1 MIWTTRSRCDGPG
14 GLAIW
19 QEGSGPALVLIHGV
33 GLRAEAWGAVMP
45 ALARRFT
52 VHAVDMPGHG
62 DTAQGGAATLADY
75 SRAISALID
84 TLAGPVV
91 VAGHSMGAMIALD
104 LAAGMR
110 DRIAGVAALNAIY
123 RRDADAAAAVRARAA
138 ALDGKTA
145 ADPTTTLMRWFG
157 ADPSGADAEAAEA
170 CGGWLRAAD
179 PGGYRAAYSAFADAD
194 GPDEA
199 ALAALPIPALF
210 MTGARDPN
218 STPAMTRAMAALA
231 PRGRAVI
238 VADAGH
244 MMPMTHGAALARE
257 LIASFADPKVPQ

>member
-1 MIWTTRSRCDGPG
+1 MIWTTRPRCDGPG

-45 ALARRFT
+45 ALAKHFT

-62 DTAQGGAATLADY
+62 ETAQGGAATLADY

-91 VAGHSMGAMIALD
+91 VAGHSMGAMIALE
-104 LAAGMR
+104 LAAGMPG
-110 DRIAGVAALNAIY
+110 RIAGVAALNAIY
-123 RRDADAAAAVRARAA
+123 RRDGDAAAAVRVRAA

-145 ADPTTTLMRWFG
+145 ADPTSTLMRWFG
-157 ADPSGADAEAAEA
+157 ANPSGADAEAAAA

-179 PGGYRAAYSAFADAD
+179 PGGYRAAYSVFADAD
-194 GPDEA
+194 GPEDA
-199 ALAALPIPALF
+199 ALAGLACPALF
-210 MTGARDPN
+210 MTGARDRN
-218 STPAMTRAMAALA
+218 STPAMTRAMAGLV
-231 PRGRAVI
+231 PCGRAVI

-244 MMPMTHGAALARE
+244 MMPMTHGADLARE
-257 LIASFADPKVPQ
+257 LIDSFADPKGPR

>member
-1 MIWTTRSRCDGPG
+1 MIWTTRPRCDGPG

-19 QEGSGPALVLIHGV
+19 QEGSGPSLVLIHGV
-33 GLRAEAWGAVMP
+33 GLRAEAWAAVMP
-45 ALARRFT
+45 ALARHFT

-62 DTAQGGAATLADY
+62 GSALGGAATLADY

-91 VAGHSMGAMIALD
+91 VAGHSMGAMIALE
-104 LAAGMR
+104 LAAGMPG
-110 DRIAGVAALNAIY
+110 RIAGVAALNAIY
-123 RRDADAAAAVRARAA
+123 RRDRDAAAAVRARAA

-145 ADPTTTLMRWFG
+145 ADPATTLMRWFG
-157 ADPSGADAEAAEA
+157 ANPSGADAGAAEA
-170 CGGWLRAAD
+170 CGNWLRAAD
-179 PGGYRAAYSAFADAD
+179 PAGYRAAYGVFAHAD

-199 ALAALPIPALF
+199 ALAEFSIRALF
-210 MTGARDPN
+210 MTGARDRN
-218 STPAMTRAMAALA
+218 STPAMTRAMAGLA

-244 MMPMTHGAALARE
+244 MMPMTHGADLARE
-257 LIASFADPKVPQ
+257 LIDSFADPKVPR